1 MFCSR
6 IFVKLLIH
14 IDHQPSPTQF
24 SSFNAYL
31 KPLLE
36 QRETNNANS
45 PLPDSFRRSKTPQ
58 FFLHAVRKLVL
69 GVKQVIG
76 QVLS

>member
-24 SSFNAYL
+24 TSFNAYL

-45 PLPDSFRRSKTPQ
+45 PLPDSFRRSNTPQ

-69 GVKQVIG
+69 GVKQVMS

>member
-24 SSFNAYL
+24 TSFNAYL

>member
-1 MFCSR
+1 MFWTR
-6 IFVKLLIH
+6 IFVKLLIL

-24 SSFNAYL
+24 TSFNAYL
-31 KPLLE
+31 KPLLY

>member
-24 SSFNAYL
+24 TSFNAYL
-31 KPLLE
+31 KPLLY

-45 PLPDSFRRSKTPQ
+45 PLPDCFRRSKTPQ

>member
-24 SSFNAYL
+24 TSFNAYL
-31 KPLLE
+31 KPLPE